1 MSLNINPAKASERD
15 VVDNLLQY
23 YLHDFSEFTR
33 IAMDTHGRFEY
44 PYLAHYWRDQH
55 RWPLLIRQ
63 NEHIV
68 GLALVRQDSDPVDGQ
83 QYREMAEFFILRRYR
98 RLGLGCAAAR
108 MIFERFS
115 GPWHVAVLHSNE
127 KAQTF
132 WQAVMSTHVGSQ
144 YQQHVEPAAIVLRFE
159 QPKTAATAGSS

>member
-15 VVDNLLQY
+15 VVENLLQY

-33 IAMDTHGRFEY
+33 VAMNAHGRFEY
-44 PYLAHYWRDQH
+44 PYLAHYWRDPH

-63 NEHIV
+63 NNYIV

-83 QYREMAEFFILRRYR
+83 PYREMAEFFILRSYR

-115 GPWHVAVLHSNE
+115 GPWQVAVLHSNE

-132 WQAVMSTHVGSQ
+132 WQAVTSTHVGSQ
-144 YQQHVEPAAIVLRFE
+144 YQRHVEPAAIVLRFE
-159 QPKTAATAGSS
+159 QPKTATMAGSP

>member
-33 IAMDTHGRFEY
+33 VAMDARGRFEY
-44 PYLAHYWRDQH
+44 PYLAHYWRDPH

-83 QYREMAEFFILRRYR
+83 QYREMAEFFILRSYR
-98 RLGLGCAAAR
+98 QLGLGCAAAR

-115 GPWHVAVLHSNE
+115 GPWQVAVLHSSE
-127 KAQTF
+127 KAQTV

-144 YQQHVEPAAIVLRFE
+144 YQRHVEPAAIVLRFE